1 MIQGFYLKLIDEI
14 SSLLI
19 KSFYMDSVQSTLR
32 SGQCKGNVQS
42 TEYFL
47 HSQKLFRRNNVKS
60 DRLKIDLVKA
70 KEKAAE

>member
-1 MIQGFYLKLIDEI
+1 
-14 SSLLI
+14 
-19 KSFYMDSVQSTLR
+19 MDSVQSTLR